1 MTENFDIQELSSYLN
16 CSVAKIRD
24 LVKNNKIPF
33 YRIGSK
39 LFFKKSS
46 IENWISSQ
54 EQQYSN
60 VE

>member
-39 LFFKKSS
+39 LFFKKK
-46 IENWISSQ
+46 
-54 EQQYSN
+54 
-60 VE
+60 